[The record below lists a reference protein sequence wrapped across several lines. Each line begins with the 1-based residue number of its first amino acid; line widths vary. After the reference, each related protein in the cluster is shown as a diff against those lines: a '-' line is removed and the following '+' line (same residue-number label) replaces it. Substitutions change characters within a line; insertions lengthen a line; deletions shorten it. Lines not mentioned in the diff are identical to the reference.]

1 MIYNGVDGLEIYSEL
16 QPETKKEIIQKIRN
30 ITKATNQHIPI
41 LYNLSYFRTLIK
53 SIFSVDKSDLSEN
66 MLLEHKEINLS
77 ENQAI
82 YIFKEKKEI
91 EDFLE
96 KNIQSANNIKD
107 SSKSAYDISN
117 KISSTSLPTFGN
129 NINLVNTNEIKNVY
143 YNLSIVEDGA
153 KEFKSFEEKLDKEL
167 NVNLTQENAS
177 PKINNYNNNIAEA
190 ANNNNNNVINIIIN
204 NPINID
210 NYQEAQDSNEN
221 AEIANML
228 NNLENLRNKNFI
240 VLGTEPPLNFKNF
253 EISDLIHIN
262 FGEVTFTVCEIGDN
276 FIKCKCLNSGK
287 VKERNSFSV
296 ERKDHFLSELILTQE
311 SKLYEELIDSVDL
324 KVDYIVISI
333 ISEPNKE
340 IE

>member
-1 MIYNGVDGLEIYSEL
+1 L

-30 ITKATNQHIPI
+30 ITKETNQHIPI

-53 SIFSVDKSDLSEN
+53 NIFSVDKSDPSEN
-66 MLLEHKEINLS
+66 VLLEHKEINLS
-77 ENQAI
+77 ENQSI

-96 KNIQSANNIKD
+96 KNTQSVNNIKD
-107 SSKSAYDISN
+107 PSEAAYDTSN
-117 KISSTSLPTFGN
+117 KISSNSLPTFAN
-129 NINLVNTNEIKNVY
+129 NNLVNTNEIRNVY
-143 YNLSIVEDGA
+143 YNLSNVEDGA
-153 KEFKSFEEKLDKEL
+153 KEFKSFKETLDKEL
-167 NVNLTQENAS
+167 NVNLTEENAS
-177 PKINNYNNNIAEA
+177 QNINNINNNNFNIAA
-190 ANNNNNNVINIIIN
+190 ASAAAANNNNNNNNVINNIIN
-204 NPINID
+204 NPINIE
-210 NYQEAQDSNEN
+210 NNQEVQDLNEN

-228 NNLENLRNKNFI
+228 NNLEILRNKNFI
-240 VLGTEPPLNFKNF
+240 ILGTEPPLNFKNF
-253 EISDLIHIN
+253 ELSDLIHVN

-311 SKLYEELIDSVDL
+311 SKLYEELIDAVDL